1 MKQSTDKKVIFAS
14 EGIVGSLIHKSANA
28 ELVKL
33 TLEPGANL
41 QPHLV
46 DFAAVFYVITGQG
59 QFFFQDHKKEV
70 RAGDAVEA
78 EPNTRRGFSNT
89 GKGQLEILVV
99 KS

>member
-1 MKQSTDKKVIFAS
+1 MKQSADKTVIFTS
-14 EGIVGSLIHKSANA
+14 EGIVGTLVHKSANA

-46 DFAAVFYVITGQG
+46 DFAAIFYVITGQG
-59 QFFFQDHKKEV
+59 LFFYQDHKEEI
-70 RAGDAVEA
+70 RAGDTVEA
-78 EPNTRRGFSNT
+78 EPNTKRGFLNT
-89 GKGQLEILVV
+89 GKGQFEILVI